1 MQLMAWE
8 AVIKA
13 IRTHYEQENERLREE
28 NRGLGKALVQALH
41 SQNQSAA
48 ELKGLIPSPG
58 DLALENYDQPWK
70 QRKENPGEW
79 LMAGKKGMKH
89 ARSKTQ
95 EERDVYA
102 LTKIEQLIDKLAE
115 NTMLKCTDCAKDIP
129 WKDIP
134 SHAVTLLMKRYD
146 KLRATKTEAEI
157 THKSS
162 WTDALAR
169 VEREVQR
176 TNSEANAPQQ
186 SDNNEEPRVTHWLQ
200 A

>member
-1 MQLMAWE
+1 
-8 AVIKA
+8 
-13 IRTHYEQENERLREE
+13 
-28 NRGLGKALVQALH
+28 
-41 SQNQSAA
+41 
-48 ELKGLIPSPG
+48 
-58 DLALENYDQPWK
+58 
-70 QRKENPGEW
+70 
-79 LMAGKKGMKH
+79 MAGKKGMKH

-186 SDNNEEPRVTHWLQ
+186 SDNNEEPRVTH
-200 A
+200 